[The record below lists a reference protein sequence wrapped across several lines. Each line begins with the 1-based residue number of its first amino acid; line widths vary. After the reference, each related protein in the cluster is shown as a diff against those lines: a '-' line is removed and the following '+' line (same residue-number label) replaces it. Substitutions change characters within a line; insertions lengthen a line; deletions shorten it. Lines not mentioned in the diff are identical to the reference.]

1 MLAKMDELDDRL
13 LRELSR
19 DGRAPVSA
27 LARRL
32 KVPRSTVKERLDR
45 LIKLGVI
52 KRFEAV
58 LDHNKLGQPTIVY
71 ILASFMPGTGGIH
84 REVARDLMRIPGVE
98 AVAMISGEWDLLL
111 RVRGAS
117 MEAVGNL
124 IVDRLRTIP
133 SIARTLSMGSFYCV
147 E

>member
-1 MLAKMDELDDRL
+1 MAAKIDELDERL

-19 DGRAPVSA
+19 DGRAPVAA

-32 KVPRSTVKERLDR
+32 KVPRSTVQERIDR
-45 LIKLGVI
+45 LKRSGVI

-58 LDHNKLGQPTIVY
+58 VDKSKLGQPTMVY

-84 REVARDLMRIPGVE
+84 REVARGLMGIPGVE

-111 RVRGAS
+111 RVRGES
-117 MEAVGNL
+117 TEAVGNL

-133 SIARTLSMGSFYCV
+133 SIARTQSMASFYCV

>member
-1 MLAKMDELDDRL
+1 MDELDDRL

-58 LDHNKLGQPTIVY
+58 LDHSKLGQPTIVY